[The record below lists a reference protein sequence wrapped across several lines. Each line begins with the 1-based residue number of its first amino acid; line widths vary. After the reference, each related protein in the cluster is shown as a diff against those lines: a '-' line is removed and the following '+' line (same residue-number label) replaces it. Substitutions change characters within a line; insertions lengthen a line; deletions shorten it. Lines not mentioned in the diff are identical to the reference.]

1 MAKGPGDRR
10 TRLLVVIDP
19 TSELQI
25 ALVKAL
31 LIAKLGNCHIH
42 ALLCVHEDFGKRRSS
57 ASQRDI
63 RQDIL
68 AEAREWLERELEP
81 CRIAGVPCDVHVV
94 WNRRWVETVMHAV
107 ARVDCDLLIK
117 STFEHSR
124 AGRFFRKTSDFT
136 LMRYCAC
143 PILFTGEAQEWK
155 SDRIV
160 ACLDL
165 ESADPQHMRLNHVV
179 LRDARAFG
187 EIVGMDLY
195 VASAH
200 DAPLLGD
207 HLPLDTGE
215 KPVDA
220 EALGA
225 LYRLEPGRIIL
236 RQGPTVDT
244 LAAICDEIDPS
255 IVVLGTLA
263 RTGVSGK
270 LIGNTAEKLLD
281 RVAADILTVN

>member
-1 MAKGPGDRR
+1 MATDIKDRR

-19 TSELQI
+19 TSKVQI

-31 LIAKLGNCHIH
+31 LIAKLGDCHIH
-42 ALLCVHEDFGKRRSS
+42 AFLCVYEDIDKSHRSDS
-57 ASQRDI
+57 HRDV
-63 RQDIL
+63 RSEVM
-68 AEAREWLERELEP
+68 AEARAWLDKELEP
-81 CRIAGVPCDVHVV
+81 CRTANVPYDVEIV
-94 WNRRWVETVMHAV
+94 WNSRWVDMVMHAI
-107 ARVDCDLLIK
+107 AKSGCNLLIK
-117 STFEHSR
+117 STYEHSR
-124 AGRFFRKTSDFT
+124 AGRFFRETSDFT

-143 PILFTGEAQEWK
+143 PILFTSETQEWK

-165 ESADPQHMRLNHVV
+165 ESTDPQHMRLNHVV

-187 EIVGMDLY
+187 EVVGMDLY

-200 DAPLLGD
+200 DKPLVGN
-207 HLPLDTGE
+207 HLPIDTHE
-215 KPVDA
+215 RPVDA

-225 LYRLEPGRIIL
+225 LYRLEPERIFL
-236 RQGPTVDT
+236 RQGPTVDA

-281 RVAADILTVN
+281 RISADILTVN

>member
-1 MAKGPGDRR
+1 MAKGSGDQR

-19 TSELQI
+19 TTEVQI

-42 ALLCVHEDFGKRRSS
+42 AFLCVYEDFGKRRDS
-57 ASQRDI
+57 ASRRDM
-63 RQDIL
+63 RHDIV
-68 AEAREWLERELEP
+68 AEAHEWLERELEP
-81 CRIAGVPCDVHVV
+81 CRIAGVPCDAHVV
-94 WNRRWVETVMHAV
+94 WNSRWVETVMHAV
-107 ARVDCDLLIK
+107 ARIDCDLLIK
-117 STFEHSR
+117 STFEHGR

-143 PILFTGEAQEWK
+143 PILFTSEAQEWR
-155 SDRIV
+155 SDRII

-165 ESADPQHMRLNHVV
+165 ESTDPQHMRLNHVV

-200 DAPLLGD
+200 GAPLVGD
-207 HLPLDTGE
+207 HLPIDSRET
-215 KPVDA
+215 PATA
-220 EALGA
+220 EALGE
-225 LYRLEPGRIIL
+225 LYRLDPERVLL
-236 RQGPTVDT
+236 RQGSTVDS
-244 LAAICDEIDPS
+244 LAAICAEIDPS

>member
-1 MAKGPGDRR
+1 MATDIKHRR

-19 TSELQI
+19 TSDVQI

-31 LIAKLGNCHIH
+31 LIAKLGDCHIH
-42 ALLCVHEDFGKRRSS
+42 AFMCVYEDHEQSSDSESRREF
-57 ASQRDI
+57 
-63 RQDIL
+63 RQDAL
-68 AEAREWLERELEP
+68 AAAREWLDKELEP
-81 CRIAGVPCDVHVV
+81 CRTANVPYSVEII
-94 WNRRWVETVMHAV
+94 WNSRWVDRVMHAV
-107 ARVDCDLLIK
+107 AKSGCDLLIK
-117 STFEHSR
+117 STYEHSR
-124 AGRFFRKTSDFT
+124 AGRLFRKTSDFT

-143 PILFTGEAQEWK
+143 PILFTSVAQEWK

-165 ESADPQHMRLNHVV
+165 ESTDPQHMRLNHVV

-200 DAPLLGD
+200 LDPLVGD
-207 HLPLDTGE
+207 HLPIDTHE

-225 LYRLEPGRIIL
+225 LYRLEPERIFL
-236 RQGPTVDT
+236 RRGPTVDT
-244 LAAICDEIDPS
+244 LAAICDEVDPS

-263 RTGVSGK
+263 RTGISGK

>member
-1 MAKGPGDRR
+1 MAKGKGNQR

-19 TSELQI
+19 TSEVQI

-42 ALLCVHEDFGKRRSS
+42 AFLCVYEDFGKSRRSES
-57 ASQRDI
+57 RRDFKH
-63 RQDIL
+63 DIMT
-68 AEAREWLERELEP
+68 EARDWLERELEP
-81 CRIAGVPCDVHVV
+81 CRIAGVPCDAHVV
-94 WNRRWVETVMHAV
+94 WNSRWVETIMHAV
-107 ARVDCDLLIK
+107 PRIDCDLLIK

-124 AGRFFRKTSDFT
+124 AGRFFRQTSDFT

-143 PILFTGEAQEWK
+143 PILFTSEAQEWK

-165 ESADPQHMRLNHVV
+165 ESTDPQHMRLNHVV

-195 VASAH
+195 VANAH
-200 DAPLLGD
+200 KAPLAGD
-207 HLPLDTGE
+207 HLPLDSRE

-220 EALGA
+220 DALGV
-225 LYRLEPGRIIL
+225 LYRLEPERIIL

-244 LAAICDEIDPS
+244 LAAICAEIDPS